1 MHFINVNVTANFGPN
16 VCEVEW
22 DFTLHDFYKNMVL
35 HRDLGFFLFLNL
47 YFYGRLP
54 SGRGAHPLCP
64 SLLPDSVASAFHEV
78 LMHPIYKEWNLEF
91 IVFLKVIIPHLFERV
106 VDLSLA

>member
-35 HRDLGFFLFLNL
+35 HRDLGFFNSLICTFLGGSQVVEVHTH
-47 YFYGRLP
+47 FAPP
-54 SGRGAHPLCP
+54 SYPTQWPPP
-64 SLLPDSVASAFHEV
+64 S
-78 LMHPIYKEWNLEF
+78 M
-91 IVFLKVIIPHLFERV
+91 RC
-106 VDLSLA
+106 